1 MLVSLTKYIDFNLW
15 RAKMEISELLEKM
28 DRCYQKNL
36 KEYEFSEEYSD
47 ITYNIFLYLRKINSL
62 GNPTISELAKA
73 MEVSKPSAS
82 NMVSKMAEKDLLKTK
97 ASPEDGRV
105 CLLEL
110 TAKGKKVVEIE
121 NSADMKFFEKIREIL
136 DKEELEILERIF
148 EKIAAGL
155 DEEKV

>member
-1 MLVSLTKYIDFNLW
+1 
-15 RAKMEISELLEKM
+15 MEISELLEKM

-97 ASPEDGRV
+97 ASPKDGRV

>member
-1 MLVSLTKYIDFNLW
+1 
-15 RAKMEISELLEKM
+15 MEISNLLEKM
-28 DRCYQKNL
+28 DHYYQKNL

-47 ITYNIFLYLRKINSL
+47 ITSNIFMYLRKINSL

-82 NMVSKMAEKDLLKTK
+82 NMVSKMAEKGLLKTK
-97 ASPEDGRV
+97 ASPKDGRV

-110 TAKGKKVVEIE
+110 TEKGKKVVEIE
-121 NSADMKFFEKIREIL
+121 NWADMMFFKKIQEIL
-136 DKEELEILERIF
+136 DKEELEVLERIF

-155 DEEKV
+155 EEEKA

>member
-1 MLVSLTKYIDFNLW
+1 
-15 RAKMEISELLEKM
+15 MEISDLLEKM
-28 DRCYQKNL
+28 DHYYQKNL

-47 ITYNIFLYLRKINSL
+47 ITSNIFMYLRKINSL

-82 NMVSKMAEKDLLKTK
+82 NMVSKMAEKGLLKTK
-97 ASPEDGRV
+97 ASPKDGRV

-110 TAKGKKVVEIE
+110 TEKGKKVVEIE
-121 NSADMKFFEKIREIL
+121 NWADMMFFKKIQEIL
-136 DKEELEILERIF
+136 DKEELEVLERIF

-155 DEEKV
+155 EEEKA

>member
-1 MLVSLTKYIDFNLW
+1 
-15 RAKMEISELLEKM
+15 MEISKLFELI
-28 DRCYQKNL
+28 DHNYQKSL

-82 NMVSKMAEKDLLKTK
+82 NMVSKMAEKGLLKTK
-97 ASPEDGRV
+97 ASPKDGRI

-110 TAKGKKVVEIE
+110 TDKGKKVVEIE
-121 NSADMKFFEKIREIL
+121 NWADMRFFEKIREIL
-136 DKEELEILERIF
+136 DEKELEILGKIF
-148 EKIAAGL
+148 EKIADGL
-155 DEEKV
+155 EEEKT